1 MADDIK
7 YLRHTVKDIDDAI
20 DMILEMYTREEID
33 AKLATIEE
41 RISKLETEE

>member
-7 YLRHTVKDIDDAI
+7 YLRHTVEDINDAI